1 MRKILIISES
11 IDVHANE
18 VGRVLQN
25 AGCTV
30 IRFDTDLFSS
40 SFIELVFALTGYEEG
55 IAINGNFFAF
65 RDIFSILYRRPGI
78 PMLGVTAQ
86 GQREFAEKEIEE
98 LIKQIYFYLNNVL
111 WVSRYSS
118 LDKARRKYLQLRVA
132 ASFGMTIPKTLIT
145 NSPQHIRDFFNL
157 CSGGM
162 IYKTLHSPVIRSDSG
177 PELWGVPTT
186 LINSQLVD
194 CCMDLIRSTGG
205 IFQEYI
211 PKDYEVRVTII
222 GEDVFASKIDSQS
235 DSSAAIDWREA
246 VAYGKVNVSP
256 YALPGEIKAQCLS
269 IVRWYGLSFGAID
282 LIRKP
287 NGDYVFL
294 ELNPNGQWLWVEE
307 LTGQPLLSS
316 MCDLLSKG
324 LKRKSN

>member
-11 IDVHANE
+11 VDVHANE
-18 VGRVLQN
+18 VGKALQDV
-25 AGCTV
+25 GHTV

-40 SFIELVFALTGYEEG
+40 SFVELIFALTGPEEG
-55 IAINGNFFAF
+55 IVINGKFFAF
-65 RDIFSILYRRPGI
+65 RDIFSVLYRRPGV
-78 PMLGVTAQ
+78 PMLNVTAQ
-86 GQREFAEKEIEE
+86 GQREFAEKEIQE
-98 LIKQIYFYLNNVL
+98 LIKQIYFYLDNVL
-111 WVSRYSS
+111 WVSHYPS
-118 LDKARRKYLQLRVA
+118 LDKARRKYLQLKVA
-132 ASFGMTIPKTLIT
+132 ASFGMAVPKTLVT
-145 NSPQHIRDFFNL
+145 NSPQRIRDFFNL

-162 IYKTLHSPVIRSDSG
+162 VYKTLHSPVIRSDSG

-194 CCMDLIRSTGG
+194 FCVDLIRPTGG

-235 DSSAAIDWREA
+235 DPSAIIDWREA
-246 VAYGKVNVSP
+246 VAYGKVKVSP
-256 YALPGEIKAQCLS
+256 YVLPEEIRIRCLS

-307 LTGQPLLSS
+307 LTDQPLLSS
-316 MCDLLSKG
+316 MCDLLGKG
-324 LKRKSN
+324 LKRKGN